1 MFYFAIPVKPNG
13 MDMEIREATRENRE
27 QLVEC
32 KANSA
37 NPSSSVGMELLIDGT
52 NQKEIKPEVTE
63 TPGSDN
69 GIVKTFLF
77 RFTTDRSQNEK
88 AVECHLMWDGAFMKV
103 KREDSLNI
111 TCE

>member
-1 MFYFAIPVKPNG
+1 
-13 MDMEIREATRENRE
+13 MEIRETVKENME

-52 NQKEIKPEVTE
+52 NQKEIEPEVTE

-69 GIVKTFLF
+69 GFVKAFVF
-77 RFTTDRSQNEK
+77 RFTTHRSQNKK
-88 AVECHLMWDGAFMKV
+88 AVECRLMWDGAFTNV
-103 KREDSLNI
+103 KKEDSLNI